1 MNFRFRQGGILITII
16 INTECYFTV
25 YSDIFSLNSHSSCT
39 AWSILVPKVYV
50 RESEG
55 QRISVNC

>member
-25 YSDIFSLNSHSSCT
+25 YSDIFS
-39 AWSILVPKVYV
+39 ILTVAA
-50 RESEG
+50 
-55 QRISVNC
+55 QRGRY